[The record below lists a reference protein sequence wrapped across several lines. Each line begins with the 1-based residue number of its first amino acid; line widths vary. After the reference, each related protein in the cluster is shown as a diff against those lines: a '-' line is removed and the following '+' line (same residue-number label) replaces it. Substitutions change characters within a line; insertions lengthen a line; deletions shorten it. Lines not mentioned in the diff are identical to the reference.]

1 MVKNPFI
8 PLDFAPRAPH
18 IFAMSL
24 PPGFLDELRTRV
36 PISQVVGRKVSW
48 DMRKSNQ
55 GKGDYWAP
63 CPFHQEKTA
72 SFHVQDT
79 KGFYYCF
86 GCQAKGD
93 AIGFIKETENV
104 GFMEAVEILASE
116 AGMSVPKPDPK
127 MAEKADR
134 RKELADVMDEA
145 VRWFQMVLKTGVA
158 ADARAYLSHRGLN
171 GDALTQFEIGFAP
184 NDRTGLKSALMGRG
198 ISEQQLV
205 DTGLVIKPE
214 DGGTSY
220 DRFRGRIMY
229 PIRDARGRCVAF
241 GGRAM
246 DPNARA
252 KYLNSP
258 ETILFDK
265 GRSLYNHGP
274 ARAAVGRGHP
284 LIIAEGYMDVIA
296 LVRAGFEGAVA
307 PLGTA
312 ITENQLAMMW
322 QITPEPIVALDG
334 DKAGLRAAYRLI
346 DLAMPLL
353 QTGRAL
359 RFALMPEGQDPDDL
373 LSAKGAGA
381 VQAILH
387 NAMPLVELLWRRETE
402 SQTFDSPDRKAA
414 LDKRLRGSTSQIQ
427 DQNLRSHYDQAIKD
441 LRWDFFRAARS
452 FKFGSTRN
460 VPQQAGSSTKGSVLA
475 AGEGDVAQYLREAVI
490 LAILIR
496 YPELVYEYMD
506 ELAMLDFEHSDHP
519 SMLRILMRHSH
530 DVEFDPTEVL
540 SENLGADSLEKFMAL
555 GHLTVVPCLRR
566 LGDIDMARLT
576 MNEELGKLGA
586 HRGLEAELQ
595 ESSQIPEDGLD
606 EWVFHRLGQA
616 ADAANRAQRADQD
629 DQTQYD
635 VADNGARISRDER
648 NKLNDLIGAIRF
660 QKTKK

>member
-1 MVKNPFI
+1 
-8 PLDFAPRAPH
+8 
-18 IFAMSL
+18 MSL

-36 PISQVVGRKVSW
+36 PLSQVVGRKVSW

-72 SFHVQDT
+72 SFHVQDA

-145 VRWFQMVLKTGVA
+145 VRWFQMALKTGA
-158 ADARAYLSHRGLN
+158 AGDARQYLDRRGLT
-171 GDALTQFEIGFAP
+171 GDALQQFEIGFAP
-184 NDRTGLKSALMGRG
+184 NDRSGLKSALMGRG
-198 ISEQQLV
+198 ISEKMLI
-205 DTGLVIKPE
+205 DTGLVIKPD
-214 DGGTSY
+214 DGGASY
-220 DRFRGRIMY
+220 DRFRGRIMF

-265 GRSLYNHGP
+265 GRSLYHHGP
-274 ARAAVGRGHP
+274 ARAAVGRGQP
-284 LIIAEGYMDVIA
+284 LIVSEGYMDVIA

-312 ITENQLAMMW
+312 ITEHQLAMMW
-322 QITPEPIVALDG
+322 QITPEPIIALDG

-346 DLAMPLL
+346 DLALPLL

-359 RFALMPEGQDPDDL
+359 RFALMPEGQDPDDVL
-373 LSAKGAGA
+373 RAKGASA
-381 VQAILH
+381 VQSILD
-387 NAMPLVELLWRRETE
+387 NAVPLVELLWRRETE
-402 SQTFDSPDRKAA
+402 GHSFDSPDRKAA
-414 LDKRLRGSTSQIQ
+414 LDKRLRGSVGQIQ
-427 DQNLRSHYDQAIKD
+427 DQNLRSHYEQAVKD
-441 LRWDFFRAARS
+441 LRWNFFRATRTY
-452 FKFGSTRN
+452 KPGSTRN
-460 VPQQAGSSTKGSVLA
+460 APQPVGASTKGSVLA

-490 LAILIR
+490 LGVLIR
-496 YPELVYEYMD
+496 YPNLVLEFLD
-506 ELAMLDFEHSDHP
+506 DLAMLDLEHGDHP
-519 SMLRILMRHSH
+519 AMLRILMRHFQ
-530 DVEFDPTEVL
+530 DAEFDPTLVL
-540 SENLGADSLEKFMAL
+540 RENLGADLLEKFMSL
-555 GHLTVVPCLRR
+555 GHLHVVPCLRR
-566 LGDIDMARLT
+566 VGDEDMARLT
-576 MNEELGKLGA
+576 LKEELEKLGA

-595 ESSQIPEDGLD
+595 ESSQITDDTLD
-606 EWVFHRLGQA
+606 EWVLHRLGQA
-616 ADAANRAQRADQD
+616 AHAANQAQRADQD

-648 NKLNDLIGAIRF
+648 NKLDDLIGGIQF

>member
-1 MVKNPFI
+1 MG
-8 PLDFAPRAPH
+8 A
-18 IFAMSL
+18 
-24 PPGFLDELRTRV
+24 
-36 PISQVVGRKVSW
+36 
-48 DMRKSNQ
+48 
-55 GKGDYWAP
+55 
-63 CPFHQEKTA
+63 
-72 SFHVQDT
+72 
-79 KGFYYCF
+79 
-86 GCQAKGD
+86 
-93 AIGFIKETENV
+93 
-104 GFMEAVEILASE
+104 
-116 AGMSVPKPDPK
+116 
-127 MAEKADR
+127 
-134 RKELADVMDEA
+134 
-145 VRWFQMVLKTGVA
+145 A
-158 ADARAYLSHRGLN
+158 ADARAYLDRRGLN
-171 GDALTQFEIGFAP
+171 GEALQQFEIGFAP
-184 NDRTGLKSALMGRG
+184 NDRAGLKSALMGRG

-205 DTGLVIKPE
+205 DTGLIIKPD

-220 DRFRGRIMY
+220 DRFRGRIMF

-246 DPNARA
+246 DSNARA

-274 ARAAVGRGHP
+274 ARSAVGRGQP
-284 LIIAEGYMDVIA
+284 LIVAEGYMDVIA

-322 QITPEPIVALDG
+322 QITPEPIIALDG

-373 LSAKGAGA
+373 LRAKGAGA
-381 VQAILH
+381 VQSILD

-402 SQTFDSPDRKAA
+402 GQTFDSPDRKAA

-452 FKFGSTRN
+452 FKSGSTRN
-460 VPQQAGSSTKGSVLA
+460 VLQTAGASTKGSVLA

-496 YPELVYEYMD
+496 FPELVYEYLD
-506 ELAMLDFEHSDHP
+506 ELAMLDFEHGDHP
-519 SMLRILMRHSH
+519 SMLRILMRHCQ
-530 DVEFDPTEVL
+530 DMDFDPSVVL
-540 SENLGADSLEKFMAL
+540 SENMGADPLEKFMTL
-555 GHLTVVPCLRR
+555 GHLQVVPCLRR
-566 LGDIDMARLT
+566 SGDIEMARLT
-576 MNEELGKLGA
+576 LKEELGKLGA

-606 EWVFHRLGQA
+606 TWVLHRLAQA

-648 NKLNDLIGAIRF
+648 NKLDDLIGAIRF

>member
-1 MVKNPFI
+1 
-8 PLDFAPRAPH
+8 
-18 IFAMSL
+18 MSL

-36 PISQVVGRKVSW
+36 PLSQVVGRKVSW

-72 SFHVQDT
+72 SFHVQDA

-116 AGMSVPKPDPK
+116 AGISVPKPDPK

-145 VRWFQMVLKTGVA
+145 VRWFQMALKTGAA
-158 ADARAYLSHRGLN
+158 ADARAYLDRRGLS
-171 GDALTQFEIGFAP
+171 GEALAQFEIGFAP
-184 NDRTGLKSALMGRG
+184 NDRSGLKTALMGRG
-198 ISEQQLV
+198 ISEQMLI
-205 DTGLVIKPE
+205 DTGLIIKPD

-220 DRFRGRIMY
+220 DRFRGRIMF

-274 ARAAVGRGHP
+274 ARAAVGRGQP
-284 LIIAEGYMDVIA
+284 LIVAEGYMDVIA

-322 QITPEPIVALDG
+322 QITPEPIIALDG

-346 DLAMPLL
+346 DLAVPLL

-373 LSAKGAGA
+373 LRANGASA
-381 VQAILH
+381 VQSIVDT
-387 NAMPLVELLWRRETE
+387 AMPLVELLWRRETE
-402 SQTFDSPDRKAA
+402 GQTFDSPDRKAA

-427 DQNLRSHYDQAIKD
+427 DQNLRKHYDQAIKD

-452 FKFGSTRN
+452 FKSGPKRN
-460 VPQQAGSSTKGSVLA
+460 IVQQAGASTKGSVLA

-496 YPELVYEYMD
+496 YPDLVYEFLD
-506 ELAMLDFEHSDHP
+506 ELAMLDFEHGDHP
-519 SMLRILMRHSH
+519 SMLRILMRHCQ
-530 DVEFDPTEVL
+530 DGEFDPTQVL
-540 SENLGADSLEKFMAL
+540 TDNLGADPLEKFMSL
-555 GHLTVVPCLRR
+555 GHLQVVPCLRR
-566 LGDIDMARLT
+566 SGDLDMARLT
-576 MNEELGKLGA
+576 LSEELGKLGA
-586 HRGLEAELQ
+586 NRGLEAELH
-595 ESSQIPEDGLD
+595 ESSQIPDDGLD
-606 EWVFHRLGQA
+606 DWVLHRLGQA
-616 ADAANRAQRADQD
+616 ADAANRAQRADQG

-648 NKLNDLIGAIRF
+648 NKLDDLIGAIRF

>member
-72 SFHVQDT
+72 SFHVQDA

-104 GFMEAVEILASE
+104 GFMEAVEILAAE

-127 MAEKADR
+127 MVEKADR

-145 VRWFQMVLKTGVA
+145 VRWFQMSLKMGAA
-158 ADARAYLSHRGLN
+158 ADARAYLDRRGLN
-171 GDALTQFEIGFAP
+171 GEALQQFEIGFAP
-184 NDRTGLKSALMGRG
+184 NDRAGLKSALMGRG

-205 DTGLVIKPE
+205 DTGLIIKPD

-220 DRFRGRIMY
+220 DRFRGRIMF

-274 ARAAVGRGHP
+274 ARSAVGRGQP
-284 LIIAEGYMDVIA
+284 LIVAEGYMDVIA

-322 QITPEPIVALDG
+322 QITPEPIIALDG

-373 LSAKGAGA
+373 LRAKGQVPCRPSWTMRCHWLNCCGGVKPKAKPLTAPTARPRWINGCAGRPA
-381 VQAILH
+381 KFRIKTCVRIMTKRSKICVGIFSVRLG
-387 NAMPLVELLWRRETE
+387 PL
-402 SQTFDSPDRKAA
+402 
-414 LDKRLRGSTSQIQ
+414 
-427 DQNLRSHYDQAIKD
+427 
-441 LRWDFFRAARS
+441 
-452 FKFGSTRN
+452 
-460 VPQQAGSSTKGSVLA
+460 
-475 AGEGDVAQYLREAVI
+475 
-490 LAILIR
+490 
-496 YPELVYEYMD
+496 
-506 ELAMLDFEHSDHP
+506 
-519 SMLRILMRHSH
+519 
-530 DVEFDPTEVL
+530 
-540 SENLGADSLEKFMAL
+540 NLGPHAISPNKRVHRPRDLFWPQAKGTWHNSCA
-555 GHLTVVPCLRR
+555 RR
-566 LGDIDMARLT
+566 
-576 MNEELGKLGA
+576 
-586 HRGLEAELQ
+586 
-595 ESSQIPEDGLD
+595 
-606 EWVFHRLGQA
+606 
-616 ADAANRAQRADQD
+616 
-629 DQTQYD
+629 
-635 VADNGARISRDER
+635 
-648 NKLNDLIGAIRF
+648 
-660 QKTKK
+660 

>member
-1 MVKNPFI
+1 MF
-8 PLDFAPRAPH
+8 
-18 IFAMSL
+18 
-24 PPGFLDELRTRV
+24 
-36 PISQVVGRKVSW
+36 
-48 DMRKSNQ
+48 
-55 GKGDYWAP
+55 
-63 CPFHQEKTA
+63 
-72 SFHVQDT
+72 
-79 KGFYYCF
+79 
-86 GCQAKGD
+86 
-93 AIGFIKETENV
+93 
-104 GFMEAVEILASE
+104 
-116 AGMSVPKPDPK
+116 
-127 MAEKADR
+127 
-134 RKELADVMDEA
+134 
-145 VRWFQMVLKTGVA
+145 
-158 ADARAYLSHRGLN
+158 
-171 GDALTQFEIGFAP
+171 
-184 NDRTGLKSALMGRG
+184 
-198 ISEQQLV
+198 
-205 DTGLVIKPE
+205 
-214 DGGTSY
+214 
-220 DRFRGRIMY
+220 

-246 DPNARA
+246 DSNARA

-274 ARAAVGRGHP
+274 ARSAVGRGQP

-322 QITPEPIVALDG
+322 QITPEPIIALDG

-373 LSAKGAGA
+373 LRAKGAGA
-381 VQAILH
+381 VQAILD

-402 SQTFDSPDRKAA
+402 GQTFDSPDRKAA

-441 LRWDFFRAARS
+441 LRWDYFRAVRS
-452 FKFGSTRN
+452 FKSGPTRN
-460 VPQQAGSSTKGSVLA
+460 IPQHAGASTKGSVLA

-496 YPELVYEYMD
+496 YPELVYEYLD
-506 ELAMLDFEHSDHP
+506 ELAMLDFEHGDHP
-519 SMLRILMRHSH
+519 SMLRILMRHYQ
-530 DVEFDPTEVL
+530 DVEFDPSVVL
-540 SENLGADSLEKFMAL
+540 SENLGADPLEKFMTL
-555 GHLTVVPCLRR
+555 GHLQVVPCLRR
-566 LGDIDMARLT
+566 SGDIEMARLT
-576 MNEELGKLGA
+576 LKEELGKLGA

-595 ESSQIPEDGLD
+595 ESSQIREDGLD
-606 EWVFHRLGQA
+606 DWVLQRLGQA

-648 NKLNDLIGAIRF
+648 NKLDDLIGAIRF

>member
-72 SFHVQDT
+72 SFHVQDA

-104 GFMEAVEILASE
+104 GFMEAVEILAAE

-127 MAEKADR
+127 MVEKADR
-134 RKELADVMDEA
+134 RKELSDVMDEA
-145 VRWFQMVLKTGVA
+145 VRWFQMSLKTGAA
-158 ADARAYLSHRGLN
+158 ADARAYLDRRGLN
-171 GDALTQFEIGFAP
+171 GEALQQFEIGFAP
-184 NDRTGLKSALMGRG
+184 NDRAGVKSALMGRG

-205 DTGLVIKPE
+205 DTGLIIKPD

-220 DRFRGRIMY
+220 DRFRGRIMF

-274 ARAAVGRGHP
+274 ARSAVGRGQP
-284 LIIAEGYMDVIA
+284 LIVAEGYMDVIA

-322 QITPEPIVALDG
+322 QITPEPIIALDG

-373 LSAKGAGA
+373 LRAKGAGA
-381 VQAILH
+381 VQSILD

-402 SQTFDSPDRKAA
+402 GQTFDSPDRKAA

-452 FKFGSTRN
+452 FKSGSTRN
-460 VPQQAGSSTKGSVLA
+460 VLQTAGASTKGSVLA

-496 YPELVYEYMD
+496 FPELVYEYLD
-506 ELAMLDFEHSDHP
+506 ELAMLDFEHGDHP
-519 SMLRILMRHSH
+519 SMLRILMRHCQ
-530 DVEFDPTEVL
+530 DMDFDPSVVL
-540 SENLGADSLEKFMAL
+540 SENLGADPLEKFMTL
-555 GHLTVVPCLRR
+555 GHLQVVPCLRR
-566 LGDIDMARLT
+566 SGDIEMARLT
-576 MNEELGKLGA
+576 LKEELGKLGA

-606 EWVFHRLGQA
+606 AWVLHRLAQA

-648 NKLNDLIGAIRF
+648 NKLDDLIGAIRF